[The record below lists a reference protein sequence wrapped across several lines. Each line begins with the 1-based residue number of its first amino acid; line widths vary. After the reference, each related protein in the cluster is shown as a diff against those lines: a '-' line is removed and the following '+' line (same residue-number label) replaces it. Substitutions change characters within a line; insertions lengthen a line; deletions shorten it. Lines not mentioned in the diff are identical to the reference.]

1 MIVTH
6 PYAPQVAAPQYE
18 AGGVLGGVGKV
29 LNEVVDV
36 GVVGVEEDERLEP
49 PVLQRV
55 EVVPLHLLAQP
66 LRLVVR
72 PRPEDIYSVRV
83 SVHVTVT
90 QLRRTKWL
98 AKHS

>member
-1 MIVTH
+1 M
-6 PYAPQVAAPQYE
+6 
-18 AGGVLGGVGKV
+18 LGGVGKV

-36 GVVGVEEDERLEP
+36 CVVGVEQDERLEP

-72 PRPEDIYSVRV
+72 PRPEDKV
-83 SVHVTVT
+83 
-90 QLRRTKWL
+90 
-98 AKHS
+98 

>member
-1 MIVTH
+1 M
-6 PYAPQVAAPQYE
+6 
-18 AGGVLGGVGKV
+18 LGGVGKV

-36 GVVGVEEDERLEP
+36 CVVGVEEDERLEP

-72 PRPEDIYSVRV
+72 PRPEGKVRV
-83 SVHVTVT
+83 SFSSGHGDSTEKNKMVS
-90 QLRRTKWL
+90 K
-98 AKHS
+98 S